1 MSFFFIWMPFSSFSC
16 RDFLDIQNQSFSLFL
31 LALRT
36 CRCMSLTLRTFA
48 TLPQPSL
55 SACIEHRDYLE
66 MRMRGLFSFFLSI
79 YTAISMFKALIHGIL
94 CPQEHQSST
103 KCILHISFPA
113 ISFNLFNKLI
123 ACFNH
128 YHHLMWL
135 NVQYL
140 SPIVLWQMLSQPQG
154 KDFSHCV
161 SSKSI

>member
-1 MSFFFIWMPFSSFSC
+1 
-16 RDFLDIQNQSFSLFL
+16 
-31 LALRT
+31 
-36 CRCMSLTLRTFA
+36 
-48 TLPQPSL
+48 
-55 SACIEHRDYLE
+55 
-66 MRMRGLFSFFLSI
+66 MRGLFSFFLSI

-161 SSKSI
+161 SSKSIWAFARWIFHWNYHTGWIMKIFWGEAALTLLAPIMVTFTSVTTCCFSRVSKAPEMREMGTR